1 MRPMTVIALTGGTG
15 FVGSHVVDQAL
26 AAGIALRALTRR
38 PQPERIGVTWIAGAL
53 GDPASLATLVAGAD
67 AVLHV
72 AGVINAPDRAGF
84 AASNIEG
91 TRAMIAEAEQAG
103 IRRFVQVS
111 SIAAREPGLSDYGWS
126 KAEADK
132 VLIASNL
139 DWTIV
144 RPPAIFG
151 PRDNEMLELFKLA
164 TRHVVPLPPAGGR
177 LSVIAVEELVRL
189 LIALP
194 ASNALTR
201 QAVEPDDGRPDG
213 WDHREFARA
222 IGAATG
228 SKVLPLP
235 LPRLLLDA
243 VSAGDRLVRGERAK
257 LTADRV
263 RYFCHK
269 DWVSHDR
276 PPTDVWAP
284 RGDTREALAATAAWY
299 RAQGL
304 L

>member
-1 MRPMTVIALTGGTG
+1 MTVIALTGGTG
-15 FVGSHVVDQAL
+15 FVGSHVIDQAL
-26 AAGIALRALTRR
+26 AAGIELRALTRR
-38 PQPERIGVTWIAGAL
+38 PQPDRAGVTWISGAL
-53 GDPASLATLVAGAD
+53 DDATSLASLVAGAD

-84 AASNIEG
+84 GAGNIDG
-91 TRAMIAEAEQAG
+91 TRALIAAAELAG
-103 IRRFVQVS
+103 IRRFIQVS
-111 SIAAREPGLSDYGWS
+111 SLAAREPDLSDYGWS

-132 VLIASNL
+132 VLIASKL

-164 TRHVVPLPPAGGR
+164 TKHVMPLPPAGGR

-194 ASNALTR
+194 TSNALTR
-201 QAVEPDDGRPDG
+201 KIVEPDDGRPGG

-222 IGAATG
+222 IGVATD

-235 LPRLLLDA
+235 LPRILLDTI
-243 VSAGDRLVRGERAK
+243 SAGDRLVRGKHAK

-269 DWVSHDR
+269 DWVSHAR
-276 PPTDVWAP
+276 PPADVWTPHVATP
-284 RGDTREALAATAAWY
+284 DALAATAAWY